1 MQKPAVESCF
11 DVVFWLLD
19 RALDDGE
26 YLQPQKMHRL
36 LFLSQAYYASARHGA
51 KLMPACFV
59 IGPEGPIEPTV
70 FRAMERGRPM
80 VDTSPLDQE
89 SEHVMD
95 SVWRQFGPKT
105 IESLN
110 RAINGHPPVA
120 LAHENGPG
128 TEICFEEIVEYYVKA
143 LNNNLNRNVSS
154 RNAPSDEVPSPD
166 QVLRPKLM
174 RSHTGKPVEVN
185 RWSPRRV
192 D

>member
-11 DVVFWLLD
+11 DVAFWLLD

-59 IGPEGPIEPTV
+59 AGPEGPIEPTV

-80 VDTSPLDQE
+80 VDTSPLDPE

-95 SVWRQFGPKT
+95 SVWRQFGAKP
-105 IESLN
+105 IENLN

-120 LAHENGPG
+120 LAHENGAG
-128 TEICFEEIVEYYVKA
+128 TEITFEDIVEYYVKA
-143 LNNNLNRNVSS
+143 LSNNLSRSNSS
-154 RNAPSDEVPSPD
+154 RSAPTGEAPSPD

-174 RSHTGKPVEVN
+174 KSHTGKPVEVN
-185 RWSPRRV
+185 RWTPRRV
-192 D
+192 E

>member
-1 MQKPAVESCF
+1 MRKPAVESCF
-11 DVVFWLLD
+11 DVAFWLLD

-59 IGPEGPIEPTV
+59 AGPDGPIEPTV

-80 VDTSPLDQE
+80 VDTSPLDPE

-95 SVWRQFGPKT
+95 SVWRQFGAKS
-105 IESLN
+105 IENLN
-110 RAINGHPPVA
+110 KAIGGHPPVA

-128 TEICFEEIVEYYVKA
+128 TEISFEEIVEYYVKA
-143 LNNNLNRNVSS
+143 LSNNLS
-154 RNAPSDEVPSPD
+154 RTAPSHHASSDEAPSPD
-166 QVLRPKLM
+166 KVLRPKLM
-174 RSHTGKPVEVN
+174 KSHTGKPVEVN

>member
-1 MQKPAVESCF
+1 MHKPAVESCF

-36 LFLSQAYYASARHGA
+36 MFLSQAYYASARHGA
-51 KLMPACFV
+51 KLMPASFV

-80 VDTSPLDQE
+80 VDTMPLDPE

-95 SVWRQFGPKT
+95 SVWRQFGAKS

-110 RAINGHPPVA
+110 AAIKNHPPVA
-120 LAHENGPG
+120 LATENGTG
-128 TEICFEEIVEYYVKA
+128 TEIAFDAMVDFYVKA
-143 LNNNLNRNVSS
+143 LSHNLNRGKVPPSEQEAD
-154 RNAPSDEVPSPD
+154 APSTDR
-166 QVLRPKLM
+166 VLRPKLM

>member
-1 MQKPAVESCF
+1 MHKPAVESCF

-36 LFLSQAYYASARHGA
+36 MFLSQAYYASARHGA
-51 KLMPACFV
+51 KLMPASFV

-80 VDTSPLDQE
+80 VDTTPIDPE

-95 SVWRQFGPKT
+95 SVWRQFGAKSV
-105 IESLN
+105 ESLN
-110 RAINGHPPVA
+110 AAIKNHPPVA
-120 LAHENGPG
+120 LARENGEG
-128 TEICFEEIVEYYVKA
+128 TEISFDAIVEYYVKA
-143 LNNNLNRNVSS
+143 LSHNLKRGKGASNSKPTE
-154 RNAPSDEVPSPD
+154 APPADR
-166 QVLRPKLM
+166 VLRPKLM